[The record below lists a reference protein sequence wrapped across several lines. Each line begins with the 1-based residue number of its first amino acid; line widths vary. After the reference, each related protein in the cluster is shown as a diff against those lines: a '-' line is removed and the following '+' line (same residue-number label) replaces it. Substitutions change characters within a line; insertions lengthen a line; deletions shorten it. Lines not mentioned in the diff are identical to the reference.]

1 MPKAV
6 KSYKRKVREVIFCP
20 QHLEMKTIIVIFA
33 VLKVNPENI
42 ISKFHYYE
50 LPYFRKNRL
59 QSE

>member
-6 KSYKRKVREVIFCP
+6 KSYKRKVREVIFCS

-33 VLKVNPENI
+33 VENIKQKNI

-50 LPYFRKNRL
+50 LPHFRKNRI
-59 QSE
+59 